1 MAERHKDATAEN
13 HRTPHRR
20 SLLKYVRLTRQRA
33 SGGMEH
39 RGLTN
44 RATKKLRPLLLAT
57 MIVLS
62 IAVVG
67 LHVIGGFALLKTGMS
82 GLSLRDPLAY
92 VMIGLF
98 AVVAI
103 LKLTHVVGVMH
114 RKEKREDAGEE

>member
-1 MAERHKDATAEN
+1 
-13 HRTPHRR
+13 
-20 SLLKYVRLTRQRA
+20 
-33 SGGMEH
+33 MEH

-44 RATKKLRPLLLAT
+44 RATKKLRPLLLAA

-67 LHVIGGFALLKTGMS
+67 LHVVGGFALLKTGMS

-103 LKLTHVVGVMH
+103 LKLTHIVGVMH